1 MTDPGPTLPT
11 DPQTLLPTSNASPT
25 EVIRQQATS
34 QDYVVLRMAVI
45 GLILAT
51 IVALVGTCVLTWFE
65 KAAPDGIVAIGSAGV
80 GALATMLV
88 RPPQPP
94 SVTNVLDRRQTPS

>member
-1 MTDPGPTLPT
+1 MTNGEPTPP
-11 DPQTLLPTSNASPT
+11 DPQTLLPPPTASPT

-34 QDYVVLRMAVI
+34 QDYVVLRLAVA

-51 IVALVGTCVLTWFE
+51 VAALAGTILLTWFD
-65 KAAPDGIVAIGSAGV
+65 KSAPDGIVAIGSAGV

-94 SVTNVLDRRQTPS
+94 AVTNVIDRRQP

>member
-1 MTDPGPTLPT
+1 MPNSDPAAPP
-11 DPQTLLPTSNASPT
+11 DPQTLVPPATSPAS

-34 QDYVVLRMAVI
+34 QDYVVLRLAVV
-45 GLILAT
+45 GLIIAT
-51 IVALVGTCVLTWFE
+51 VMALIGTIFLTWYG
-65 KAAPDGIVAIGSAGV
+65 KSPPDGVVAIGSAGV

-94 SVTNVLDRRQTPS
+94 AVTNVIDRRI

>member
-1 MTDPGPTLPT
+1 VTNGEQKPAVD
-11 DPQTLLPTSNASPT
+11 QTLTPPPTASPT

-45 GLILAT
+45 GLIMAT

-88 RPPQPP
+88 RPPQTPA
-94 SVTNVLDRRQTPS
+94 VTNVIDRRTP

>member
-1 MTDPGPTLPT
+1 MTETPTPA
-11 DPQTLLPTSNASPT
+11 DPQVLLPAPNASPT

-34 QDYVVLRMAVI
+34 QDYVVLRLAVI
-45 GLILAT
+45 GLIVATVFALA
-51 IVALVGTCVLTWFE
+51 GTVLLSWYG
-65 KAAPDGIVAIGSAGV
+65 KAAPDGVVAIGSAGV

-94 SVTNVLDRRQTPS
+94 AVTNVIDRRSS

>member
-1 MTDPGPTLPT
+1 MTTNSEPTP
-11 DPQTLLPTSNASPT
+11 DPQTLLPPPTASAT

-34 QDYVVLRMAVI
+34 ADYVVLRLAVV
-45 GLILAT
+45 GLIVATVFALAGT
-51 IVALVGTCVLTWFE
+51 ILLSWYG
-65 KAAPDGIVAIGSAGV
+65 KAAPDGVVAIGSAGV

-94 SVTNVLDRRQTPS
+94 AVTNVIDRRN

>member
-1 MTDPGPTLPT
+1 MTDPPVP
-11 DPQTLLPTSNASPT
+11 DPQVLLPAPNASPT

-34 QDYVVLRMAVI
+34 QDYVVLRLAVI
-45 GLILAT
+45 GLIIAT
-51 IVALVGTCVLTWFE
+51 AFSLGGTILLSWYG
-65 KAAPDGIVAIGSAGV
+65 KASPDGVIAIGSAGV

-94 SVTNVLDRRQTPS
+94 AVTNVIDRRS

>member
-1 MTDPGPTLPT
+1 MTTPNGTPP
-11 DPQTLLPTSNASPT
+11 DPQTLIPPASAAPS

-34 QDYVVLRMAVI
+34 ADYVVLRLAVV
-45 GLILAT
+45 GLIIAT
-51 IVALVGTCVLTWFE
+51 VFALVGTVLLSWYG
-65 KAAPDGIVAIGSAGV
+65 KAAPDGVVAIGSAGV

-94 SVTNVLDRRQTPS
+94 AVTNVIDRRAP

>member
-1 MTDPGPTLPT
+1 MTNGDPAPA
-11 DPQTLLPTSNASPT
+11 DPQILKPPATASAT

-34 QDYVVLRMAVI
+34 QDYVVLRLAVI
-45 GLILAT
+45 GLIIATVFALA
-51 IVALVGTCVLTWFE
+51 GTVVLTWFD
-65 KAAPDGIVAIGSAGV
+65 KSAPDGIVAIGSAGV

-94 SVTNVLDRRQTPS
+94 AVTNVIDRRQP

>member
-1 MTDPGPTLPT
+1 MNETPGVP
-11 DPQTLLPTSNASPT
+11 DPQVLLPAPNASAT

-34 QDYVVLRMAVI
+34 QDYVVLRLAVI
-45 GLILAT
+45 GLIIATVFALA
-51 IVALVGTCVLTWFE
+51 GTVLLSWYG
-65 KAAPDGIVAIGSAGV
+65 KAAPDGVVAIGSAGV

-94 SVTNVLDRRQTPS
+94 AVTNVIDRRAP

>member
-1 MTDPGPTLPT
+1 MSTGDPASP
-11 DPQTLLPTSNASPT
+11 DPQILTPPPTATPT

-34 QDYVVLRMAVI
+34 ADYVVLRLAVV
-45 GLILAT
+45 GLIIATVLAL
-51 IVALVGTCVLTWFE
+51 AGTVFLIWSGRS
-65 KAAPDGIVAIGSAGV
+65 APDGVVAIGSAGV

-94 SVTNVLDRRQTPS
+94 AVTNVIDRRNP

>member
-1 MTDPGPTLPT
+1 MTTGEPTEP
-11 DPQTLLPTSNASPT
+11 DPQILRPPPTATST
-25 EVIRQQATS
+25 DVIRQQATS
-34 QDYVVLRMAVI
+34 QDYVVLRLAVV
-45 GLILAT
+45 GLIIAT
-51 IVALVGTCVLTWFE
+51 VFALVGTILLSWYG

-94 SVTNVLDRRQTPS
+94 AITNVVDRRQP

>member
-1 MTDPGPTLPT
+1 MNNGGEQRGT
-11 DPQTLLPTSNASPT
+11 DPQTLTPPPSAPAA
-25 EVIRQQATS
+25 EVIRQQATT
-34 QDYVVLRMAVI
+34 QDYVVLRMAVV

-51 IVALVGTCVLTWFE
+51 VIALVGTVMLSWYE
-65 KAAPDGIVAIGSAGV
+65 KAVPDGVIALGSAGV

-94 SVTNVLDRRQTPS
+94 AITNVIDRRNP

>member
-1 MTDPGPTLPT
+1 MPNGEPGPP
-11 DPQTLLPTSNASPT
+11 DPQILIPPATAPAA

-45 GLILAT
+45 GLIMAT
-51 IVALVGTCVLTWFE
+51 VVALFGTIFLTWYG
-65 KAAPDGIVAIGSAGV
+65 KSAPDGVVAIGSAGV

-94 SVTNVLDRRQTPS
+94 AVTNVIDRRGP

>member
-1 MTDPGPTLPT
+1 VNNGEPAPV
-11 DPQTLLPTSNASPT
+11 DPQILVPPATASPG

-34 QDYVVLRMAVI
+34 QDYVVLRLAVV
-45 GLILAT
+45 GLIIATVFALA
-51 IVALVGTCVLTWFE
+51 GTVLLSWYG
-65 KAAPDGIVAIGSAGV
+65 KAAPDGVVAIGSAGV

-94 SVTNVLDRRQTPS
+94 AVTNVIDRRSP

>member
-1 MTDPGPTLPT
+1 MTTSDVIPP
-11 DPQTLLPTSNASPT
+11 DPQTLIPQANAAPS

-34 QDYVVLRMAVI
+34 QDYVVLRLAVV
-45 GLILAT
+45 GLIIAT
-51 IVALVGTCVLTWFE
+51 VFALVGTVLLSWFG
-65 KAAPDGIVAIGSAGV
+65 KAAPDGVVAIGSAGV

-94 SVTNVLDRRQTPS
+94 AVTNVIDRRAP